1 MAERRQSSAFPLG
14 LLAVL
19 VYLFLYAPIVVLA
32 VLSFSAS
39 RLAASWGG
47 FTFSWYVKAAQDP
60 AVLASLRNSLV
71 VGVAA
76 AVVATACGTA
86 AALALHRHRFRGRGV
101 VDAGILLPTV
111 VPEIVLAASL
121 LLLFATLGAPL
132 GFTTVILAHVG
143 FTVSYAFVV
152 VKARI
157 AGFDRTLEEAAMD
170 LGAGPIRTFLLVTL
184 PAIAPAVLAGGL
196 LAFALSIDDY
206 VVTSFVTGVGAT
218 TLPLQI
224 YSMVKSGISPEI
236 NAVSTVLILAT
247 GLLLVAAFL
256 LEQGRSIRTAALPA
270 VIGMTVLAA
279 PFFVVG
285 GPAVNGG
292 HELNLFIWSNYISPE
307 TLGKFEQR
315 YGVKVNVDL
324 YDSNESLLAKL
335 QAGNTAYDV
344 ICPSDYTLQVLI
356 RQGLVRRIDHARL
369 PHLRSLSPSF
379 LNRPYDPGNRHST
392 PYFWGTTG
400 IAYDRTR
407 IAAPI
412 DSWAALW
419 DERYRGRI
427 LMLDDPREAFMAALK
442 LRGHSLNATDP
453 DVLRE
458 ARDLLIRQRRL
469 VRTYNSTNYEDVL
482 LARDVWIAQGWSG
495 QFAKIMEQDPDIAY
509 VVPKEGSTLFIDN
522 LAIPTTATHPD
533 LAHAFL
539 DFVMEPEI
547 AAEIC
552 RTMHYSTTSREALP
566 LLPPAI
572 RSSPAMFPPPTVF
585 DRLEMI
591 RDLGDATVLYDRL
604 WTEVKSAQ

>member
-1 MAERRQSSAFPLG
+1 MPERRRSSALPLG

-19 VYLFLYAPIVVLA
+19 VYLFLYAPILVLA
-32 VLSFSAS
+32 TLSFSAS

-47 FTFSWYVKAAQDP
+47 FTLAWYVKAAQDP
-60 AVLASLRNSLV
+60 AVLSSLRNSLI
-71 VGVAA
+71 VGVVASI
-76 AVVATACGTA
+76 VATACGTA
-86 AALALHRHRFRGRGV
+86 AALALHRHRFRGSV
-101 VDAGILLPTV
+101 AVDAGILLPTV

-121 LLLFATLGAPL
+121 LLLFATLGASL
-132 GFTTVILAHVG
+132 GFATVILAHVG

-170 LGAGPIRTFLLVTL
+170 LGAGPARTFLLVTL

-256 LEQGRSIRTAALPA
+256 LEQGRSIRVAAIPA
-270 VIGMTVLAA
+270 AIGLTVLAA
-279 PFFVVG
+279 PFFAVG
-285 GPAVNGG
+285 GPGIERNR
-292 HELNLFIWSNYISPE
+292 ELNLFIWSNYISPE
-307 TLGKFEQR
+307 TLGRFEHR

-324 YDSNESLLAKL
+324 YDSNEALLAKL
-335 QAGNTAYDV
+335 QAGNSAYDV

-356 RQGLVRRIDHARL
+356 RQGLLRRIDHGRL
-369 PHLRSLSPSF
+369 PHLRGLSPSF
-379 LNRPYDPGNRHST
+379 LDRPYDPGNAHST

-407 IAAPI
+407 VTAPI
-412 DSWAALW
+412 DSWGALW

-442 LRGHSLNATDP
+442 LRGHSLNTTDP
-453 DVLRE
+453 QLLRE
-458 ARDLLIRQRRL
+458 ARDLLVQQRHL

-495 QFAKIMEQDPDIAY
+495 QFAKAMEQDADIVY
-509 VVPKEGSTLFIDN
+509 VIPKEGSTLFIDN
-522 LAIPTTATHPD
+522 LAIPATAPHPD

-566 LLPPAI
+566 LLPAPI
-572 RSSPAMFPPPTVF
+572 RNNSAMFPPPTVF

-604 WTEVKSAQ
+604 WTEIKSAQ